1 MLSVQRADLLR
12 VIAARVLDLRAEFE
26 AQLRAVAHI
35 EEALRRADT
44 GTDDRWRRLDDTLQR
59 QLSEMLGNNSN
70 IRTVLNDLS
79 RDARLRS
86 PTKS

>member
-1 MLSVQRADLLR
+1 MLSMQRADLLR

-44 GTDDRWRRLDDTLQR
+44 GNDDRWRRLDDTLQR
-59 QLSEMLGNNSN
+59 RLSEMLGNNSN

-86 PTKS
+86 PTKP

>member
-35 EEALRRADT
+35 EEALRRADP
-44 GTDDRWRRLDDTLQR
+44 GNDDRWRRLDDTLQR
-59 QLSEMLGNNSN
+59 HLSEMLGNNSN

-86 PTKS
+86 PTKP